1 MSEKATDL
9 MEALGEDGKLA
20 GLTVKVSPELKVY
33 IADLR
38 KRTGKGVS
46 DIVGR
51 ALEAYFDG
59 YELAEDDD

>member
-1 MSEKATDL
+1 MGNEKATDL

-20 GLTVKVSPELKVY
+20 GLTVKVAPELKVY

-38 KRTGKGVS
+38 KKTGKGVS

-51 ALEAYFDG
+51 ALESYFDG
-59 YELAEDDD
+59 YVMGETE

>member
-1 MSEKATDL
+1 MAKATELVDS
-9 MEALGEDGKLA
+9 LGGVELA

-38 KRTGKGVS
+38 KKTGKGVS

-51 ALEAYFDG
+51 ALESYFDG
-59 YELAEDDD
+59 YVMGEA